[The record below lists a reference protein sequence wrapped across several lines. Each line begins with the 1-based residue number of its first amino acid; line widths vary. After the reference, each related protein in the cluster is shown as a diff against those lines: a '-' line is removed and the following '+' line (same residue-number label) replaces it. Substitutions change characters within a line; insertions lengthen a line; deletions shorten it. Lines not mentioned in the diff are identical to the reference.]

1 MSRAAWSEAPPAN
14 IGPPP
19 RRVRP
24 PVVETIAGWSA
35 RYRKT
40 AVFGWLALVAVAY
53 LIGQL
58 LGSPSPQQ
66 NDLGQAGQAEQT
78 LQHLGVTTPTT
89 EAVLIQ
95 ARTPGRTFATDPA
108 MRQAVS
114 QVTAALSRRPDAAA
128 GINSPLRPGGQAL
141 VSANGRSA
149 LVTFTVPGPAADVTN
164 AVTPALD
171 AVANVQAGHP
181 DLLVAEGGDASL
193 GQAVNNQISSDLDK
207 ATETSLPLTL
217 ILLVGVFG
225 TLAAAG
231 IPVLLALTSALT
243 ATWLLAIPGH
253 WLPVGSE
260 TSTVVLLVGMAVGI
274 DYSLFFLRRQ
284 REERSRGAE
293 SQQAITTA
301 ARTSGR
307 AILVSGMT
315 VMTALAGL
323 FLTGYALFTGM
334 AIGAIVVVGIAV
346 TGSLTVLPALLSW
359 LGDRVEAGRIP
370 FLGRRRAAAPSK
382 AWSTLVRR
390 VVRRPLLWGGAA
402 TVVMLAI
409 AAPAL
414 GMRLAYPAIDA
425 PADLPVVSTIEAIQ
439 AAFPQS
445 PAPAEVVV
453 TGQHLTGPVVT
464 GAISK
469 LESLAAKGGPIRKP
483 VTVISVADGRA
494 LIVSVPLA
502 GNGGDTASYTAL
514 DALRDHI
521 LPRTFGGTGV
531 SYAVAGDTA
540 ANHDNASQLS
550 ARTPL
555 VLAVVAAVAFCLL
568 LLCFRSVVLPLV
580 SIALNFLSVTAA
592 YGLITYVFQDGRL
605 QGLLGYASSGAIT
618 PWVPLFLFTFLFGIS
633 MDYHVFILS
642 RIRELRQRGETTVGA
657 VTAGIASS
665 AGVVSSA
672 ALIMVAVFSIFI
684 GMGQVEL
691 KMLGVG
697 LTAAILLDATIVR
710 GVLLPAAMTL
720 LGDRCW
726 YLPRWLSW
734 LPGRTPASSGTT
746 TTSGRPTGTPHQGE
760 VMNETVTTNAAT
772 GLQPRTGNWATRGI
786 VAAGRGIALIGLTLA
801 GLVLWIVLAIAVTLA
816 PLGIG
821 LPAIPVTVRAIR
833 RLETRVRRLAG
844 DWCGAAIGD
853 PYQPEP
859 ARREGQPLPGF
870 WARFGFLIADPATW
884 RDLVW
889 ITVDTLVGWLLVL
902 TPAGLIAWGLFG
914 IVMPA
919 VWHPIAAAHGNN
931 WYAFI
936 HVTTASTAWLSVA
949 LGIAFI
955 ALGLLTAPW
964 LLRRYGALAQSL
976 LAPTRTNYREVT

>member
-1 MSRAAWSEAPPAN
+1 MSRPQSAVHYEAPPTD
-14 IGPPP
+14 ISLPP

-24 PVVETIAGWSA
+24 PAVESIAGWSA
-35 RYRKT
+35 RHRKT

-58 LGSPSPQQ
+58 LGSPSLPQ

-89 EAVLIQ
+89 EAVLVQ
-95 ARTPGRTFATDPA
+95 ERAPGKTFATDPA

-114 QVTAALSRRPDAAA
+114 QVTAALARVPGAAT
-128 GINSPLRPGGQAL
+128 GIRSPLSPGGQAL
-141 VSANGRSA
+141 VSGGGRSA
-149 LVTFTVPGPAADVTN
+149 LVTFTVPGPTAGVNT

-171 AVANVQAGHP
+171 AVARVQASHP

-193 GQAVNNQISSDLDK
+193 GQAVNNQISSDLGK

-225 TLAAAG
+225 TLVAAG

-284 REERSRGAE
+284 REERARGAE
-293 SQQAITTA
+293 PYQAIASA

-307 AILVSGMT
+307 AIVVSGLT

-346 TGSLTVLPALLSW
+346 AGSLTVLPALLSW
-359 LGDRVEAGRIP
+359 LGDRVDKGRVP
-370 FLGRRRAAAPSK
+370 FLGRRRAATPSK
-382 AWSTLVRR
+382 VWSALVRR

-414 GMRLAYPAIDA
+414 GIRLAYPAIDA

-453 TGQHLTGPVVT
+453 TGQHLTGPAVT
-464 GAISK
+464 SAISK
-469 LESLAAKGGPIRKP
+469 LESLAAKGGPIREP
-483 VTVISVADGRA
+483 VTATSVADGRA

-502 GNGGDTASYTAL
+502 GNGGDSASDTAL

-521 LPRTFGGTGV
+521 LPQTFGGTGV
-531 SYAVAGDTA
+531 TYAVAGDTA
-540 ANHDNASQLS
+540 ANRDNASQLS

-568 LLCFRSVVLPLV
+568 LLFFRSVVLPLV
-580 SIALNFLSVTAA
+580 SIALNFLSVGAA
-592 YGLITYVFQDGRL
+592 YGLITVIFQDGRL

-642 RIRELRQRGETTVGA
+642 RIRELRRHGETTAGA

-684 GMGQVEL
+684 GMDQVEL

-697 LTAAILLDATIVR
+697 LAAAILLDATIVR

-734 LPGRTPASSGTT
+734 LPGRSGADPGTT
-746 TTSGRPTGTPHQGE
+746 RSMPTAS
-760 VMNETVTTNAAT
+760 AAS
-772 GLQPRTGNWATRGI
+772 PDRSGNWATRGI
-786 VAAGRGIALIGLTLA
+786 VAAGRGIALVGLTLV
-801 GLVLWIVLAIAVTLA
+801 GFVLWVVFATAVTLA

-821 LPAIPVTVRAIR
+821 LPAIPVTVRAMR
-833 RLETRVRRLAG
+833 RLETRVRRLSG

-859 ARREGQPLPGF
+859 ARREGQPPSF
-870 WARFGFLIADPATW
+870 WARFGFLVADPATW

-889 ITVDTLVGWLLVL
+889 ITVDTLVGWLLTL

-914 IVMPA
+914 VVMPA
-919 VWHPIAAAHGNN
+919 VWHPIVTAHGSN

-936 HVTTASTAWLSVA
+936 HVTTASTAWLSAA
-949 LGIAFI
+949 LGITFI

-976 LAPTRTNYREVT
+976 LAPTRTA

>member
-1 MSRAAWSEAPPAN
+1 M
-14 IGPPP
+14 
-19 RRVRP
+19 
-24 PVVETIAGWSA
+24 
-35 RYRKT
+35 
-40 AVFGWLALVAVAY
+40 
-53 LIGQL
+53 
-58 LGSPSPQQ
+58 
-66 NDLGQAGQAEQT
+66 
-78 LQHLGVTTPTT
+78 TTPTT
-89 EAVLIQ
+89 EAVLIR
-95 ARTPGRTFATDPA
+95 ARTPGQTFATDPA

-128 GINSPLRPGGQAL
+128 GIDSPLRPGGQAL

-149 LVTFTVPGPAADVTN
+149 LVTFNVPGPAADVTT
-164 AVTPALD
+164 AVTPALS
-171 AVANVQAGHP
+171 AVAKVQASHP
-181 DLLVAEGGDASL
+181 GLLVAEAGDASL
-193 GQAVNNQISSDLDK
+193 GQAVNNQIGRDFGR
-207 ATETSLPLTL
+207 ATETSVPLTL

-225 TLAAAG
+225 TLVAAG

-253 WLPVGSE
+253 WLPVGSQ

-293 SQQAITTA
+293 LHQAITTA

-307 AILVSGMT
+307 AIVVSGMT

-425 PADLPVVSTIEAIQ
+425 PADLPVVSTIQAIQ

-469 LESLAAKGGPIRKP
+469 LESLAAKGGAIREP

-502 GNGGDTASYTAL
+502 GNGGDSASYTAL
-514 DALRDHI
+514 DTLQDHI

-592 YGLITYVFQDGRL
+592 YGLITFIFQDGRL

-734 LPGRTPASSGTT
+734 LPGRTPASSGSTE
-746 TTSGRPTGTPHQGE
+746 SGRPAGAPHQGE

-786 VAAGRGIALIGLTLA
+786 VAAGRGIALIGLTLV
-801 GLVLWIVLAIAVTLA
+801 GLVLWMVFAIAVTLA

-844 DWCGAAIGD
+844 DWCGAAISN

-859 ARREGQPLPGF
+859 ARREGQPPPGF

-889 ITVDTLVGWLLVL
+889 ITVDTLVGWLLIL

-914 IVMPA
+914 LVMPA
-919 VWHPIAAAHGNN
+919 VWHPIVAAHGNN

-936 HVTTASTAWLSVA
+936 HVTTASTAWLSAA

-964 LLRRYGALAQSL
+964 LLRRYGTLAQSL
-976 LAPTRTNYREVT
+976 LAPTRSIGIGTDLTWGLPGRGRQLS

>member
-1 MSRAAWSEAPPAN
+1 
-14 IGPPP
+14 
-19 RRVRP
+19 V
-24 PVVETIAGWSA
+24 
-35 RYRKT
+35 
-40 AVFGWLALVAVAY
+40 
-53 LIGQL
+53 
-58 LGSPSPQQ
+58 
-66 NDLGQAGQAEQT
+66 
-78 LQHLGVTTPTT
+78 
-89 EAVLIQ
+89 
-95 ARTPGRTFATDPA
+95 
-108 MRQAVS
+108 
-114 QVTAALSRRPDAAA
+114 
-128 GINSPLRPGGQAL
+128 
-141 VSANGRSA
+141 
-149 LVTFTVPGPAADVTN
+149 
-164 AVTPALD
+164 
-171 AVANVQAGHP
+171 
-181 DLLVAEGGDASL
+181 
-193 GQAVNNQISSDLDK
+193 
-207 ATETSLPLTL
+207 
-217 ILLVGVFG
+217 
-225 TLAAAG
+225 
-231 IPVLLALTSALT
+231 
-243 ATWLLAIPGH
+243 
-253 WLPVGSE
+253 
-260 TSTVVLLVGMAVGI
+260 
-274 DYSLFFLRRQ
+274 
-284 REERSRGAE
+284 
-293 SQQAITTA
+293 
-301 ARTSGR
+301 
-307 AILVSGMT
+307 VSGMT

-390 VVRRPLLWGGAA
+390 VVRHPLLCGGAA
-402 TVVMLAI
+402 TVAMLAI

-425 PADLPVVSTIEAIQ
+425 PADLPAVSTIEAIQ

-469 LESLAAKGGPIRKP
+469 LESLAASGGPIRKP

-502 GNGGDTASYTAL
+502 GNGGDSASDTAL
-514 DALRDHI
+514 DALRDRI
-521 LPRTFGGTGV
+521 LPQTFGGTGV

-592 YGLITYVFQDGRL
+592 YGLITFIFQDGRL

-642 RIRELRQRGETTVGA
+642 RIRELRQRGETTAGA

-734 LPGRTPASSGTT
+734 LPGRTPASSGSTK
-746 TTSGRPTGTPHQGE
+746 SGRPVGAPPQGE
-760 VMNETVTTNAAT
+760 VMHETITTNAAASV
-772 GLQPRTGNWATRGI
+772 QPRTGNWVTRGA
-786 VAAGRGIALIGLTLA
+786 VAAGRGIALIGLTLT
-801 GLVLWIVLAIAVTLA
+801 GLVLWVVFGTAVTLA

-844 DWCGAAIGD
+844 DWCGAAISD

-859 ARREGQPLPGF
+859 ARREGQPRPGF
-870 WARFGFLIADPATW
+870 WARFGLLIADPATW

-889 ITVDTLVGWLLVL
+889 ITVDTLVGWVLIL

-919 VWHPIAAAHGNN
+919 VWRPIAAAHGSN